1 MYFACAGGESHRSD
15 RSSVATKR
23 HSRSFAT
30 KRHRKHIGI
39 IHSVCAF
46 CASLW
51 LKKMTQLTKARAA
64 EILQALRER
73 YVLVL
78 GDVMLDEFVWG
89 DVTRISPDAP
99 VPVVD
104 VRRESMHLG
113 GAANVLANLVA
124 LGARGSVVGVVGND
138 AAGRR
143 LQTGL
148 SELGIQDQYLVVD
161 ESRPSTTK
169 TRIIAHSQLVVRA
182 DRESRSPVTGKLE
195 EKIVASLKDALQ
207 HAHAFVVSDYD
218 KGVVTPRILN
228 EILPV
233 AYEQVPVLIDPKL
246 RNFNSY
252 RPATL
257 VTPNH
262 LEALR
267 MSDSE
272 DHSDDGSHH
281 AAKVIREKLGCDA
294 VLITRGDRGMMLL
307 EGDGPPVYVE
317 TAAREVYDVTGAGD
331 TVIAAL
337 ASALASGAKMIEAAS
352 FANHAAG
359 VVVGKVGTATAT
371 ADELLSTFEI

>member
-1 MYFACAGGESHRSD
+1 
-15 RSSVATKR
+15 V
-23 HSRSFAT
+23 
-30 KRHRKHIGI
+30 
-39 IHSVCAF
+39 
-46 CASLW
+46 
-51 LKKMTQLTKARAA
+51 
-64 EILQALRER
+64 
-73 YVLVL
+73 
-78 GDVMLDEFVWG
+78 
-89 DVTRISPDAP
+89 
-99 VPVVD
+99 
-104 VRRESMHLG
+104 HLG

-143 LQTGL
+143 LQSGL
-148 SELGIQDQYLVVD
+148 RELGAQDQCLIVD

-182 DRESRSPVTGKLE
+182 DRESRMPVNGKLE
-195 EKIVASLKDALQ
+195 EKIVSCLKEALE
-207 HAHAFVVSDYD
+207 HADAFVVSDYD
-218 KGVVTPRILN
+218 KGVVTPAILR
-228 EILPV
+228 EILPL
-233 AYEQVPVLIDPKL
+233 AYKQVPVLVDPKL

-267 MSDSE
+267 MSNSE
-272 DHSDDGSHH
+272 DTSDDGSHT

-307 EGDGPPVYVE
+307 EAGGEPVYVE

-337 ASALASGAKMIEAAS
+337 AGALAAGATMLEAAS

-359 VVVGKVGTATAT
+359 IVVAKVGTATAS
-371 ADELLSTFEI
+371 AEELLSTF

>member
-1 MYFACAGGESHRSD
+1 MP
-15 RSSVATKR
+15 
-23 HSRSFAT
+23 
-30 KRHRKHIGI
+30 
-39 IHSVCAF
+39 
-46 CASLW
+46 
-51 LKKMTQLTKARAA
+51 QLTKTRAS
-64 EILQALRER
+64 EILKTLQDR
-73 YVLVL
+73 YILVL

-89 DVTRISPDAP
+89 DVTRISPEAP

-104 VRRESMHLG
+104 VRRESVHLG

-124 LGARGSVVGVVGND
+124 LGSRGSVVGVVGND
-138 AAGRR
+138 GPGER

-148 SELGIQDQYLVVD
+148 SELGAQDGCLIVD
-161 ESRPSTTK
+161 DTRRSTTK

-182 DRESRSPVTGKLE
+182 DRESRVPVTS
-195 EKIVASLKDALQ
+195 KIEDQIIACLKEALK
-207 HAHAFVVSDYD
+207 HADAFVVSDYD
-218 KGVVTPRILN
+218 KGVVTPRILR
-228 EILPV
+228 EILPI

-262 LEALR
+262 FEALR

-272 DHSDDGSHH
+272 DHSDDGSHT
-281 AAKVIREKLGCDA
+281 AAKIIREKLGCDA

-307 EGDGPPVYVE
+307 EGNGGPVYVE

-337 ASALASGAKMIEAAS
+337 ACALACGATMVEAAS
-352 FANHAAG
+352 FANRAAG
-359 VVVGKVGTATAT
+359 IVVGKVGTATAS
-371 ADELLSTFEI
+371 ADELLGSFAADERG

>member
-1 MYFACAGGESHRSD
+1 MS
-15 RSSVATKR
+15 
-23 HSRSFAT
+23 
-30 KRHRKHIGI
+30 
-39 IHSVCAF
+39 
-46 CASLW
+46 
-51 LKKMTQLTKARAA
+51 QLTKNRAS
-64 EILQALRER
+64 EILKSLPDR
-73 YVLVL
+73 YVVVL

-89 DVTRISPDAP
+89 DVTRISPEAP

-104 VRRESMHLG
+104 VRRESVHLG

-124 LGARGSVVGVVGND
+124 LGARGAVVGVVGKD
-138 AAGRR
+138 GPGER

-148 SELGIQDQYLVVD
+148 RELGARDGGLIVD
-161 ESRPSTTK
+161 DSRCSTTK

-182 DRESRSPVTGKLE
+182 DRESRVPVTS
-195 EKIVASLKDALQ
+195 KIEDQIIASLKEALKQ
-207 HAHAFVVSDYD
+207 ADAFVVSDYD
-218 KGVVTPRILN
+218 KGVVTPRILQ

-246 RNFNSY
+246 RNLNSY

-272 DHSDDGSHH
+272 DHSDDGSHS
-281 AAKVIREKLGCDA
+281 AARIIREKLGCDA

-307 EGDGPPVYVE
+307 EGDNGPVYVE

-337 ASALASGAKMIEAAS
+337 ACALACGATMIEAAS

-359 VVVGKVGTATAT
+359 IVVGKVGTATAS
-371 ADELLSTFEI
+371 ADELIQSFASD

>member
-1 MYFACAGGESHRSD
+1 MP
-15 RSSVATKR
+15 
-23 HSRSFAT
+23 
-30 KRHRKHIGI
+30 
-39 IHSVCAF
+39 
-46 CASLW
+46 
-51 LKKMTQLTKARAA
+51 QLTKTRAS
-64 EILQALRER
+64 EILRALRDR
-73 YVLVL
+73 YVVVL

-89 DVTRISPDAP
+89 DVTRISPEAP

-104 VRRESMHLG
+104 VRRESVHLG

-124 LGARGSVVGVVGND
+124 LGASGSVVGVVGND
-138 AAGRR
+138 AAGER
-143 LQTGL
+143 LKSGL
-148 SELGIQDQYLVVD
+148 HELGTQDGSLIVD
-161 ESRPSTTK
+161 ETRSSTTK

-182 DRESRSPVTGKLE
+182 DRESRAPVSQNIE
-195 EKIVASLKDALQ
+195 AKIVSTLKEALKR
-207 HAHAFVVSDYD
+207 ADAFVVSDYD
-218 KGVVTPRILN
+218 KGVVTPGILR
-228 EILPV
+228 EVLPV
-233 AYEQVPVLIDPKL
+233 AYEKVPVLIDPKL

-307 EGDGPPVYVE
+307 EGNGQPVYVK

-337 ASALASGAKMIEAAS
+337 AAALASGATMLEAAAL
-352 FANHAAG
+352 ANHAAG
-359 VVVGKVGTATAT
+359 IVVGKVGTATAS
-371 ADELLSTFEI
+371 ADELLDTFGRD